1 MIAFRVSKQSATPV
15 FVCDLCHQVIPS
27 PDDGNVL
34 SIDART
40 HELLAGW
47 MAHKNCNSQM
57 RKLLPFATA
66 TLDLGSV
73 ARSLI
78 KHSMHKTEMPFSA
91 ATVKGIK
98 SVAAKIESR
107 ETS

>member
-1 MIAFRVSKQSATPV
+1 MIAFRVSKRAATPV

-34 SIDART
+34 AIDART

-47 MAHKNCNSQM
+47 MIHKDCDRQM
-57 RKLLPFATA
+57 REILPFTAA

-78 KHSMHKTEMPFSA
+78 KHSMSKIEMPFPA
-91 ATVKGIK
+91 ATVEEIK
-98 SVAAKIESR
+98 NTAAKIQSR
-107 ETS
+107 EAS